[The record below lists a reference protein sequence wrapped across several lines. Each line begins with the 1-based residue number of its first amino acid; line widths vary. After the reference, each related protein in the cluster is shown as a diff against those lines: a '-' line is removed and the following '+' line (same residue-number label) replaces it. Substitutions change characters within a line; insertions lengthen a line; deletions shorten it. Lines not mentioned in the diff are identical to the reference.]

1 MFKTPS
7 DIIAMARDL
16 LVFLVLYTG
25 ILHDCLKN
33 ANQKNTTSKKRLYTG
48 SKIDIPEENI
58 PHLSSLPMFHIVD
71 LSLIFIA

>member
-7 DIIAMARDL
+7 DIAMARDL

-33 ANQKNTTSKKRLYTG
+33 ANQKNTTSNKRLYTG
-48 SKIDIPEENI
+48 SKIDIPKENI
-58 PHLSSLPMFHIVD
+58 PQLPSLPTFHTM
-71 LSLIFIA
+71 